1 MRKLRPYR
9 TVTGALKALDNGGR
23 FYNLRALAGDQVVE
37 AAELARATGT
47 VSSGTKAFLSFEMA
61 LADLPWDESGRV
73 VAALAPDLAER
84 YQTNRPTVLAPSAVE
99 GQGQAGKTA
108 IVTGYPV
115 FVEDRTQ
122 FAGYVVLITPVI
134 MVLPIFDQ
142 FDVYEVFDTKAC
154 QGPRTVIATARGSKR
169 LEAMTARFGGT
180 LKELYF
186 DDHTRNDHGYYLD
199 VIYYTPLPLLDSG
212 GGQTS

>member
-1 MRKLRPYR
+1 MQRLRSYR

-47 VSSGTKAFLSFEMA
+47 VTSGAKAFLHFEMA

-73 VAALAPDLAER
+73 VAALAPGLAER
-84 YQTNRPTVLAPSAVE
+84 YAAERPSVLAPSQVE
-99 GQGQAGKTA
+99 ARARAGQSA

-115 FVEDRTQ
+115 FVEDRAQ
-122 FAGYVVLITPVI
+122 FAGFIVLITPVI

-142 FDVYEVFDTKAC
+142 FDVYEVFDTPAC
-154 QGPRTVIATARGSKR
+154 RGPRTVIATARGSTR
-169 LEAMTARFGGT
+169 LEAVTTRFGGT

-186 DDHTRNDHGYYLD
+186 DDQTRNEHGYYLE
-199 VIYYTPLPLLDSG
+199 VIYYTPLPFLESE
-212 GGQTS
+212 SA